1 MMAMVGSFVGPFG
14 VLLTIFGG
22 SVSGAAVGLAMIP
35 LRGRTL
41 RDTLPFGCFLAPAA
55 VLALLSTGRIW
66 TWYWSALAP
75 PP

>member
-1 MMAMVGSFVGPFG
+1 
-14 VLLTIFGG
+14 
-22 SVSGAAVGLAMIP
+22 MIP